1 MRSPA
6 TRTGPRSSYT
16 IRNALRTESSLA
28 AALTPLKSARILRS
42 SMHSIALGESVH
54 AVIIVSNLAL
64 IAGEAARASMA
75 APTIGSMAV
84 GGVGSSRSP
93 MRGRAGSRDYRE
105 EGSSVIDCVKGAQAG

>member
-93 MRGRAGSRDYRE
+93 MRGCAGSGGGLERN
-105 EGSSVIDCVKGAQAG
+105 

>member
-93 MRGRAGSRDYRE
+93 MRGRVRDRE
-105 EGSSVIDCVKGAQAG
+105 IIGRRARA